1 MRCPDRICEASNRPG
16 EGSLVSSLV
25 PASSALEKEPPVS
38 TVLEEKTTIEPGSGN
53 SVVNDFSI
61 HVATV
66 NGSGSQ
72 SSNTILMRAIF
83 QMGIPVSGKNLFPS
97 NIQGLPTW
105 FTIRASKEGFIAR
118 RRDIGVL
125 ICMNPET
132 VHEDVRTVHPG
143 AAVIYEESLNLKP
156 LREDAHFY
164 PVPFQKLVLELVH
177 DGKLRRLVVNM
188 IYVGVAAWLL
198 NIDMDE
204 VRKAVAKQFQGKEK
218 AVEINLN
225 AIQGGYDWA
234 AKNLAKT
241 DPFRLERMN
250 KTAGKVIIDGN
261 AACAIGC
268 VMGGVSVVSWYPI
281 TPSSSLAESLIDY
294 CRKYRKDP
302 VTGKPTFA
310 IVQAEDELAAA
321 GMVLGAGWAG
331 ARAMTTTSGPGISLM
346 AEFTGLGYYAEVPAV
361 IFDVQRVGPSTGLP
375 TRTMQ
380 GDILS
385 TYFLSHG
392 DAKHI
397 LLIPGSV
404 EECYTLSMEA
414 FDLAERFQTP
424 VFVMTDLDLGMN
436 NWMADPF
443 AYPEK
448 AIDRGKVI
456 CTKEELQAHLHKFRE
471 FARYKDVDG
480 DGIPYRTLPGLIDHP
495 AAAFFT
501 RGSGHTERAAYSEKP
516 EDYRQNMDRLARK
529 FETARRYVPKP
540 VIENGSGSRV
550 GIIAYGSSDFA
561 VQEARHLL
569 ARKGIWT
576 DYLRLR
582 ALPFTTDVAPFLALY
597 DRVYVIEQNR
607 DGQMYDLLR
616 LEGGGDPAK
625 LRSIRHYDGFPLDAE
640 TVVEGIEA
648 GEKN

>member
-1 MRCPDRICEASNRPG
+1 MS
-16 EGSLVSSLV
+16 V
-25 PASSALEKEPPVS
+25 
-38 TVLEEKTTIEPGSGN
+38 VLEEKAPPPTPSGPA
-53 SVVNDFSI
+53 VVNDFSI
-61 HVATV
+61 HVATA

-72 SSNTILMRAIF
+72 SSNSILMRAIF

-105 FTIRASKEGFIAR
+105 FTIRASKDGFIAR

-132 VHEDVRTVHPG
+132 AHEDVRTVHPG
-143 AAVIYEESLNLKP
+143 AAVIYEENLKLDG
-156 LREDAHFY
+156 LRNDLHFY
-164 PVPFQKLVLELVH
+164 PVPFSKLVLELVH

-198 NIDMDE
+198 NVDREEI
-204 VRKAVAKQFQGKEK
+204 RKAVAKQFKGKEK
-218 AVEINLN
+218 AIEVNLT
-225 AIQGGYDWA
+225 AIQGGWDWA
-234 AKNLAKT
+234 EKNLKKS

-250 KTAGKVIIDGN
+250 ATAGKIIIDGN
-261 AACAIGC
+261 AAAAVGC
-268 VMGGVSVVSWYPI
+268 MMAGVQVVAWYPI

-294 CRKYRKDP
+294 CRDHRKDAD
-302 VTGKPTFA
+302 TGRPTFA

-346 AEFTGLGYYAEVPAV
+346 AEFVGLGYYAEIPAV

-385 TYFLSHG
+385 TYCLSQG
-392 DAKHI
+392 DAFHI
-397 LLIPGSV
+397 LILPGSV
-404 EECYTLSMEA
+404 EECYSLSMDA

-424 VFVMTDLDLGMN
+424 VFVMSDLDLGMN

-443 AYPEK
+443 PYPEK
-448 AIDRGKVI
+448 PMDRGKVI
-456 CTKEELQAHLHKFRE
+456 STAEQLSEHVQKFRE
-471 FARYKDVDG
+471 FARYRDVDG
-480 DGIPYRTLPGLIDHP
+480 DGIPWRTLPGFIDNP
-495 AAAFFT
+495 AAAYFT
-501 RGSGHTERAAYSEKP
+501 RGSGHTERATYSERP
-516 EDYRQNMDRLARK
+516 DDYKNNLDRLARK
-529 FETARRYVPKP
+529 FETARTHVPKP
-540 VIENGSGSRV
+540 VVDGAGSRV

-561 VQEARHLL
+561 VQEARSIL
-569 ARKGIWT
+569 ARKGLAT
-576 DYLRLR
+576 DSLRIR
-582 ALPFTTDVAPFLALY
+582 ALPFSPEVHAFVASHERLY
-597 DRVYVIEQNR
+597 LIDQNR
-607 DGQMYDLLR
+607 DGQMFSLLT
-616 LEGGGDPAK
+616 LESGHEASK

-640 TVVEGIEA
+640 TVIEGIEA

>member
-1 MRCPDRICEASNRPG
+1 MS
-16 EGSLVSSLV
+16 V
-25 PASSALEKEPPVS
+25 
-38 TVLEEKTTIEPGSGN
+38 VLEEKTPAEAGPGPR

-61 HVATV
+61 HVATA

-118 RRDIGVL
+118 RRDVGVL

-132 VHEDVRTVHPG
+132 VHEDIRTVHPG
-143 AAVIYEESLNLKP
+143 AAVIYEETLNLKS
-156 LREDAHFY
+156 LRDDVHFY
-164 PVPFQKLVLELVH
+164 PVPFSKLVLDLVH
-177 DGKLRRLVVNM
+177 DGKLRRLAVNM

-198 NIDMDE
+198 SIDMDE
-204 VRKAVAKQFQGKEK
+204 IHKALVKQFKGKAK
-218 AVEINLN
+218 AVEINRN

-234 AKNLAKT
+234 VKNLAKT
-241 DPFRLERMN
+241 DPYRVERMD
-250 KTAGKVIIDGN
+250 KTAGKIIIDGN
-261 AACAIGC
+261 AAAAIGC
-268 VMGGVSVVSWYPI
+268 MMAGANVLAWYPI
-281 TPSSSLAESLIDY
+281 TPSSSLAEAFIEY
-294 CRKYRKDP
+294 CRRFRKDP
-302 VTGKPTFA
+302 VSGKPSFA

-321 GMVLGAGWAG
+321 GMVMGAGWAG

-346 AEFTGLGYYAEVPAV
+346 SEFVGLGYYAEVPAV
-361 IFDVQRVGPSTGLP
+361 IVDVQRVGPSTGLP

-392 DAKHI
+392 DAQHI

-404 EECYTLSMEA
+404 AECYTLAQEA

-424 VFVMTDLDLGMN
+424 VFLMTDLDLGMN

-443 AYPEK
+443 PYPTK
-448 AIDRGKVI
+448 GIDRGKLI
-456 CTKEELQAHLHKFRE
+456 LTAAELEAHVRKFKE
-471 FARYKDVDG
+471 FARYRDVDG
-480 DGIPYRTLPGLIDHP
+480 DGIPYRTLPGEIDNP
-495 AAAFFT
+495 AAAYFT
-501 RGSGHTERAAYSEKP
+501 RGSGHGERATYTERP
-516 EDYRQNMDRLARK
+516 DDYKKNMDRLARK
-529 FETARRYVPKP
+529 FETARRAVPKP
-540 VIENGSGSRV
+540 VVEGSGSRIGV
-550 GIIAYGSSDFA
+550 VAYGSSDFA

-569 ARKGIWT
+569 ASRGVVT
-576 DYLRLR
+576 DSLRLR
-582 ALPFTTDVAPFLALY
+582 ALPLAEEVREFVAAH
-597 DRVYVIEQNR
+597 DRAYIVDQNR
-607 DGQMYDLLR
+607 DRQMYDILR
-616 LEGGGDPAK
+616 LELEGLGAK

-648 GEKN
+648 GEKK

>member
-1 MRCPDRICEASNRPG
+1 M
-16 EGSLVSSLV
+16 
-25 PASSALEKEPPVS
+25 S
-38 TVLEEKTTIEPGSGN
+38 TVLEEKTLEHAGGS

-61 HVATV
+61 HVATA
-66 NGSGSQ
+66 NGSGSM
-72 SSNTILMRAIF
+72 SSNNILMRSIF

-143 AAVIYEESLNLKP
+143 AAVICEESLNLTS
-156 LREDAHFY
+156 LRNDVHFY

-177 DGKLRRLVVNM
+177 DGKLRRLAVNM
-188 IYVGVAAWLL
+188 IYVGVVAWLL
-198 NIDMDE
+198 GIDME
-204 VRKAVAKQFQGKEK
+204 EIHKAVNKQFKSKEK
-218 AVEINLN
+218 AVEINWN
-225 AIQGGYDWA
+225 AIRGGYDWA
-234 AKNLAKT
+234 QKNLAKR
-241 DPFRLERMN
+241 DPYRLEKMN
-250 KTAGKVIIDGN
+250 ATAGKIIIDGN
-261 AACAIGC
+261 AAAAIGC
-268 VMGGVSVVSWYPI
+268 VMAGVTVLAWYPI
-281 TPSSSLAESLIDY
+281 TPSSSLAESVMDY
-294 CRKYRKDP
+294 ARRFRLDP
-302 VTGKPTFA
+302 VTGKATCA

-321 GMVLGAGWAG
+321 GMVMGAGWAG

-346 AEFTGLGYYAEVPAV
+346 AEFVGLGYYAEVPAV
-361 IFDVQRVGPSTGLP
+361 IVDVQRVGPSTGLP

-404 EECYTLSMEA
+404 EECYTLAMEA
-414 FDLAERFQTP
+414 FDLAEKFQTV
-424 VFVMTDLDLGMN
+424 VFLMSDLDLGMN

-443 AYPEK
+443 VYPEGGT
-448 AIDRGKVI
+448 DRGKI
-456 CTKEELQAHLHKFRE
+456 LQTEEELKDHIRKFQE

-480 DGIPYRTLPGLIDHP
+480 DGIPYRTLPGLIDNP
-495 AAAFFT
+495 TAAYFT
-501 RGSGHTERAAYSEKP
+501 RGSGHSERATYTEKP
-516 EDYRQNMDRLARK
+516 EDYQRNMDRLARK
-529 FETARRYVPKP
+529 FETARSFVPKP
-540 VIENGSGSRV
+540 VVSNGSGSPV
-550 GIIAYGSSDFA
+550 GLIAYGSSDFA
-561 VQEARHLL
+561 VEEARVLL
-569 ARKGIWT
+569 GRKGVRT

-582 ALPFTTDVAPFLALY
+582 ALPTTAEVPAFVASH
-597 DRVYVIEQNR
+597 DRVYVVDQNR

-616 LEGGGDPAK
+616 LELGADALK